1 MFNIT
6 TSASEA
12 HSSSKKK
19 KSFTESYLT
28 HTSVKKC
35 LGKQTKEKHQ
45 LAPGEAKRHAQVN
58 PKKCKLLIKSKIL
71 QVSLLEAGERLINIT
86 NFFILPISI

>member
-19 KSFTESYLT
+19 SFTESYLT
-28 HTSVKKC
+28 HTSIKKC

-71 QVSLLEAGERLINIT
+71 QVSLLEAGERLTNIT